1 MSKQNNLSI
10 SEKISQLDKLV
21 AWFDSEDFS
30 IEEAIERYQQA
41 ETLAN
46 EIEKDLEAVKEN
58 IKVVKKRFDE

>member
-41 ETLAN
+41 ENLAN

>member
-46 EIEKDLEAVKEN
+46 DIEKDLEAVKEN

>member
-30 IEEAIERYQQA
+30 IEEAIVRYQQA

-46 EIEKDLEAVKEN
+46 DIEKDLEAVKEN